1 MPPISNRMKVI
12 DIRMCLLITEQNH
25 SAISVEHY
33 VKFFKS
39 SYKLLNPLSD
49 DLKLTCG
56 RTKCTKIIQN
66 VIGKE
71 GEMRVVEKMRKQDFS
86 ILIDESTDVSTDQHL
101 SVVVRTLDDGDLSL
115 LQYMMS
121 ILFYFPS
128 WIKALKVYTNP

>member
-1 MPPISNRMKVI
+1 
-12 DIRMCLLITEQNH
+12 
-25 SAISVEHY
+25 
-33 VKFFKS
+33 
-39 SYKLLNPLSD
+39 
-49 DLKLTCG
+49 
-56 RTKCTKIIQN
+56 